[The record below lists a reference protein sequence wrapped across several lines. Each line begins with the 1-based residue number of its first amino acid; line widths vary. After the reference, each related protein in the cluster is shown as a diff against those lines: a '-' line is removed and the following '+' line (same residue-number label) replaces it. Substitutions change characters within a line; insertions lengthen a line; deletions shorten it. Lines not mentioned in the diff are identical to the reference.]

1 MKLFAAYLLLQ
12 LKRAARLIPR
22 MLAVTLLLAAL
33 AALGA
38 AALSRQREPD
48 KSQALLRVGVVGD
61 KGEQLLDDAMA
72 ILQSSDSSSFFLRLE
87 RLEREEADRLLR
99 RGDLAG
105 YVTIPEGFAQA
116 LWYGEHRTLNYTSH
130 AAGAD
135 LGAQL
140 TREVVV
146 LISSLALE
154 TENAIYGAQNLVED
168 RLPGADPG
176 SAGDKLLF
184 RYASAILDRDR
195 LYNIEVLGAADSL
208 SLPGYYCCALP
219 LAFLLFWAISC
230 CPFFSRRSRELG
242 QVLHARGL
250 GAIGQVLGEFFA
262 YLLLLAA
269 AALTVG
275 LLAAPFAARL
285 GISVPELEGRSLLS
299 LLPGLLPPVLLLC
312 LQQFLLF
319 ELAESAVS
327 AVLLQFL
334 NAAVQGYLAGLFYP
348 SSFFPEG
355 MRRLGSLLPA
365 GVSMG
370 CLRGVL
376 LAKPEPA
383 AALGL
388 LGWTALCSLLILT
401 ARSRRN
407 RA

>member
-1 MKLFAAYLLLQ
+1 MKLFAAYLHAQ

-33 AALGA
+33 AALGT

-48 KSQALLRVGVVGD
+48 RSQALLRVGVVGD
-61 KGEQLLDDAMA
+61 EGESLVEEA
-72 ILQSSDSSSFFLRLE
+72 ISLLQSMDSSSLFLRLE
-87 RLEREEADRLLR
+87 RMEQEQAQQLLR
-99 RGDLAG
+99 RGELTG

-116 LWYGEHRTLNYTSH
+116 LWYGEHRLLTYTSH
-130 AAGAD
+130 TAGAD

-146 LISSLALE
+146 LISALVLE
-154 TENAIYGAQNLVED
+154 TENAVYGGQDLAAD
-168 RLPGADPG
+168 KLPGADPE

-195 LYNIEVLGAADSL
+195 LYNIEVPGAADAL

-219 LAFLLFWAISC
+219 LAFLVFWAISC

-250 GAIGQVLGEFFA
+250 GALGQVLGEVLA

-269 AALTVG
+269 ALLTVW
-275 LLAAPFAARL
+275 LLAAPFFTRL
-285 GISVPELEGRSLLS
+285 GISVPELEGRSFLS
-299 LLPGLLPPVLLLC
+299 LLPGFLPPALLLC
-312 LQQFLLF
+312 LVQFLLY
-319 ELAESAVS
+319 ELSESAVS

-365 GVSMG
+365 GVSMDY
-370 CLRGVL
+370 LRGVL
-376 LAKPEPA
+376 LEKPEPA
-383 AALGL
+383 AVCGL
-388 LGWTALCSLLILT
+388 LGWIAICSLLIP
-401 ARSRRN
+401 AVRSRRN
-407 RA
+407 RT

>member
-61 KGEQLLDDAMA
+61 EEEKLLDDAIA
-72 ILQSSDSSSFFLRLE
+72 ILQSTDSSGFFLRLE
-87 RLEREEADRLLR
+87 RMEREEAARLLR
-99 RGDLAG
+99 RGELAG
-105 YVTIPEGFAQA
+105 YLTIPDGFAQA
-116 LWYGEHRTLNYTSH
+116 LWYGEHRMLDYTSH
-130 AAGAD
+130 TAGAD

-140 TREVVV
+140 TREVAMLV
-146 LISSLALE
+146 SSLALE

-168 RLPGADPG
+168 RLPDADPG
-176 SAGDKLLF
+176 GAGDRLLF

-195 LYNIEVLGAADSL
+195 LYDIRLLGAADSL

-242 QVLHARGL
+242 QLLHARGL
-250 GAIGQVLGEFFA
+250 GAFGQVLGEFLG

-269 AALTVG
+269 ALLTVG
-275 LLAAPFAARL
+275 LLAAPLFSRL

-299 LLPGLLPPVLLLC
+299 LLPGFLPPALLLC
-312 LQQFLLF
+312 TVQFLLY
-319 ELAESAVS
+319 ELSESAVS

-370 CLRGVL
+370 YLRGVL

-388 LGWTALCSLLILT
+388 LGWMALCLLLLLA

>member
-1 MKLFAAYLLLQ
+1 MKLFAAYLHAQ

-33 AALGA
+33 AALGT

-48 KSQALLRVGVVGD
+48 RSQALLRVGVVGD
-61 KGEQLLDDAMA
+61 EGESLVEEA
-72 ILQSSDSSSFFLRLE
+72 ISLLQSMDSSSLFLRLE
-87 RLEREEADRLLR
+87 RMEQEQAQQLLR
-99 RGDLAG
+99 RGELTG

-116 LWYGEHRTLNYTSH
+116 LWYGEHRLLTYTSH
-130 AAGAD
+130 TAGAD

-146 LISSLALE
+146 LISALVLE
-154 TENAIYGAQNLVED
+154 TENAVYGGQDLAAD
-168 RLPGADPG
+168 KLPGADPE

-195 LYNIEVLGAADSL
+195 LYNIEVPGAADAL

-250 GAIGQVLGEFFA
+250 GALGQVLGEFLA

-269 AALTVG
+269 ALLTVW
-275 LLAAPFAARL
+275 LLAAPFFTRL
-285 GISVPELEGRSLLS
+285 GISVPELEGRSFLS
-299 LLPGLLPPVLLLC
+299 LLPGFLPPALLLC
-312 LQQFLLF
+312 LVQFLLY
-319 ELAESAVS
+319 ELSESAVS

-365 GVSMG
+365 GVSMDY
-370 CLRGVL
+370 LRGVL
-376 LAKPEPA
+376 LEKPEPA
-383 AALGL
+383 AVCGL
-388 LGWTALCSLLILT
+388 LGWIAICSLLIP
-401 ARSRRN
+401 AVRSRRN
-407 RA
+407 RT

>member
-1 MKLFAAYLLLQ
+1 MKLFAAYLRSQ
-12 LKRAARLIPR
+12 LKRSARLIPR

-38 AALSRQREPD
+38 AALSQQREPD

-61 KGEQLLDDAMA
+61 EGEPLLDDAIA

-87 RLEREEADRLLR
+87 RLEREEAERLLR
-99 RGDLAG
+99 RGELAG

-130 AAGAD
+130 NAGAD
-135 LGAQL
+135 VGAQL
-140 TREVVV
+140 TREVVM

-154 TENAIYGAQNLVED
+154 TENAIYGGQNLVED
-168 RLPGADPG
+168 RLPGTDPG

-242 QVLHARGL
+242 QVLHAQGL
-250 GAIGQVLGEFFA
+250 GAFGQVLGEFTA

-269 AALTVG
+269 ALLAVG
-275 LLAAPFAARL
+275 LLAAPFLARL

-299 LLPGLLPPVLLLC
+299 LLPGFLLPALLLC
-312 LQQFLLF
+312 LTQFLLF

-365 GVSMG
+365 GVSMEY
-370 CLRGVL
+370 LRGVL
-376 LAKPEPA
+376 LEKPEPA
-383 AALGL
+383 AVCGL
-388 LGWTALCSLLILT
+388 LGWIAICSLLIP
-401 ARSRRN
+401 AVRSRRN
-407 RA
+407 RT